1 MAIRVRRVVSDNSSQ
16 EVDELRRQFNNLLL
30 VLENVCSEV
39 DATTITA
46 DEAFTVLATTLAAG
60 SDASITGVDSGGNDH
75 AGTNRELNGVRPAPT
90 HPRRARVQK
99 TESADAT
106 IDF

>member
-30 VLENVCSEV
+30 ILENVATENAGAMTV
-39 DATTITA
+39 DQ
-46 DEAFTVLATTLAAG
+46 AFAAIAQALSTG
-60 SDASITGVDSGGNDH
+60 TDSDSANHVGTG
-75 AGTNRELNGVRPAPT
+75 REINGVRPAPT

>member
-1 MAIRVRRVVSDNSSQ
+1 MAIRVRRVVSDSSSQ

-30 VLENVCSEV
+30 ILENVCAEV
-39 DATTITA
+39 
-46 DEAFTVLATTLAAG
+46 VATTLTAEEGLEALGAALIAG
-60 SDASITGVDSGGNDH
+60 SDAS
-75 AGTNRELNGVRPAPT
+75 GTPAAHVGTSRELNGVRPAPA

>member
-1 MAIRVRRVVSDNSSQ
+1 MAIRVRKVVSDNSSQ

-30 VLENVCSEV
+30 VLENVCAEV
-39 DATTITA
+39 AATTVADAETGLEALGLAISSGLDSTA
-46 DEAFTVLATTLAAG
+46 SVTNHVG
-60 SDASITGVDSGGNDH
+60 TG
-75 AGTNRELNGVRPAPT
+75 RELNGVRPTPT

-99 TESADAT
+99 TETADAT

>member
-30 VLENVCSEV
+30 VVENMCALV
-39 DATTITA
+39 
-46 DEAFTVLATTLAAG
+46 AAG
-60 SDASITGVDSGGNDH
+60 TVTTAELGLEALGLAISTGTDTTASVTNHVGTG
-75 AGTNRELNGVRPAPT
+75 RELNGVRPTPT

-99 TESADAT
+99 TESADST